1 MPESIFAYQ
10 AGARTRKNGGTTV
23 EMEGKKMGR
32 IKRMINKMDNFLQS
46 RLEKLNLTS
55 KMLIL
60 YLGCVL
66 VPLIFTD
73 TFILFIIV
81 RSEQNS
87 LRHEMENVVS
97 AVEYD
102 VKSEVERAATLGKNI
117 YLNRYINEFLTRTYE
132 SNLEFY
138 NAYLG
143 FMKDTLFESSIGS
156 YQMKITMYAD
166 NPTIT
171 NGSEFQKLDRVKE
184 TEWYQ
189 KFRELDQDV
198 MLYCYYDTSAT
209 SEVTP
214 SRKISLIRK
223 LNLYQRDG
231 CEKVLKI
238 DLDYS
243 ALIRNLVNMNYD
255 FPVYVCENNRVIL
268 SNRNDQGIQMPFETA
283 VNIREM
289 DYTYE
294 FQLYGERLRIC
305 IQRNDEGIL
314 YYVWKSFPVIL
325 FLVCINIFLPWILV
339 RNINRSLTYRI
350 WRLSEVFSKGCESE
364 ELSMVE
370 DATGNDEIA
379 VLMRN
384 YNWMASRQNELV
396 QTVYK
401 EKLKEQ
407 ETDIARQN
415 AELLALHSQINP
427 HFLFNALE
435 SIRMHS
441 FLKKEY
447 ETAHMVEMLAVMERQ
462 NVEWGNDDVTVKEEV
477 GFVQAYL
484 ELQKYRFGERLSYRI
499 EVEDICRTYLI
510 PKLSFVTFVEN
521 ACVHG
526 IETKASPGWVFVR
539 VYEDQKQLCMEVED
553 TGVGMSEQQL
563 EKMRKNV
570 EDLSIE
576 KIRQMDHI
584 GVSNACLR
592 LKMTSQNTA
601 VFLFE
606 SEQGVGSCV
615 TVKIPTEELRKIER
629 SDRKKA

>member
-1 MPESIFAYQ
+1 
-10 AGARTRKNGGTTV
+10 
-23 EMEGKKMGR
+23 
-32 IKRMINKMDNFLQS
+32 MDNFLQS
-46 RLEKLNLTS
+46 CLEKLNLTR
-55 KMLIL
+55 KMLVL

-66 VPLIFTD
+66 VPLVFTD

-81 RSEQNS
+81 RSEQDS
-87 LRHEMENVVS
+87 LRHEMENIVS

-117 YLNRYINEFLTRTYE
+117 YLNRYINEFLTRTYD

-138 NAYLG
+138 NAYLE

-156 YQMKITMYAD
+156 EQMKITMYAD

-171 NGSEFQKLDRVKE
+171 SGSEFQRLDRVKG

-198 MLYCYYDTSAT
+198 MLYCYYDTSAI

-243 ALIRNLVNMNYD
+243 TLIRNLVNMNYD
-255 FPVYVCENNRVIL
+255 FPVYVCEDNRVIL
-268 SNRNDQGIQMPFETA
+268 SNRNDQGIQMPFEA
-283 VNIREM
+283 VVNMREM

-294 FQLYGERLRIC
+294 FQLYGEQLRIC
-305 IQRNDEGIL
+305 IQRKDEGIL
-314 YYVWKSFPVIL
+314 YYVWRSSPVIL
-325 FLVCINIFLPWILV
+325 FLVCINILLPWVLV

-350 WRLSEVFSKGCESE
+350 WRLSEVFSEGCESE

-370 DATGNDEIA
+370 EATGNDEIA

-384 YNWMASRQNELV
+384 YNWMAARQNELV

-462 NVEWGNDDVTVKEEV
+462 NVEWANDEVTVKEEV

-484 ELQKYRFGERLSYRI
+484 ELQKYRFGDRLSYQI
-499 EVEDICRTYLI
+499 EVEDACRMYLI
-510 PKLSFVTFVEN
+510 PKLSLVTFVEN

-539 VYEDQKQLCMEVED
+539 VYEEQQQLCMEVED
-553 TGVGMSEQQL
+553 TGIGMSEQQL

-576 KIRQMDHI
+576 KIRQMEHI

-592 LKMTSQNTA
+592 LKMSSRNTA

-615 TVKIPTEELRKIER
+615 TVKIPAEKLRKIER
-629 SDRKKA
+629 SDRRKT